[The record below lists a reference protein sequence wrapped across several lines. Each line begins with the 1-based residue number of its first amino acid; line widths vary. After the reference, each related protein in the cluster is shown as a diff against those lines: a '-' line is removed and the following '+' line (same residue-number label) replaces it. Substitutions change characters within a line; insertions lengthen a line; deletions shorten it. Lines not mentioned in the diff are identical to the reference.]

1 MQKVKFHCVAGRS
14 GYTCIDFMHGRAAML
29 LDDTGIVMTFDNM
42 TSKNELLILTMF
54 LPEDDKTDAKLINI
68 GSILL
73 WTSPCFKNEKIPPRR
88 VMFPRR
94 RRLFQQ

>member
-1 MQKVKFHCVAGRS
+1 MPGGGQFGGGASGPVTPATQHVKFHCVTGRS

-54 LPEDDKTDAKLINI
+54 LPEDDKTDAKLRNI
-68 GSILL
+68 GYILL
-73 WTSPCFKNEKIPPRR
+73 WTSPCFKN
-88 VMFPRR
+88 
-94 RRLFQQ
+94 

>member
-1 MQKVKFHCVAGRS
+1 MPGGGAIWRGASGPVTPAMQQVKFHCVAGRS

-54 LPEDDKTDAKLINI
+54 LPEDDKTDAKLRNI

-73 WTSPCFKNEKIPPRR
+73 WTSPCFKN
-88 VMFPRR
+88 
-94 RRLFQQ
+94 